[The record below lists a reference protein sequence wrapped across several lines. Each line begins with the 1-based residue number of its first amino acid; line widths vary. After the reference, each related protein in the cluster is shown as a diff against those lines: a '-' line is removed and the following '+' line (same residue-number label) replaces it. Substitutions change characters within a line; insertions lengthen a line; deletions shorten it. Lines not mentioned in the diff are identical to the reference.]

1 MVAESLAKQNFSN
14 VCEDAINQ
22 QIQMYQM
29 AQQTYLAASAYFD
42 KADVALPVSFQLVS
56 HEKSHTQITKKK
68 QQGFVK
74 YFHERAQHEGKLA
87 RDLIDYQITRGG
99 VCIITAIP
107 QPLVKFGFPFYFKSR

>member
-42 KADVALPVSFQLVS
+42 KADVALPVSF
-56 HEKSHTQITKKK
+56 
-68 QQGFVK
+68 
-74 YFHERAQHEGKLA
+74 
-87 RDLIDYQITRGG
+87 
-99 VCIITAIP
+99 
-107 QPLVKFGFPFYFKSR
+107 